1 MNEISVEEYI
11 DVLNGGKRGTQ
22 FSKNYYIISREEK
35 KKPSKTN
42 FVRRCWFTTK
52 YKR

>member
-35 KKPSKTN
+35 KNHHKNK
-42 FVRRCWFTTK
+42 FC
-52 YKR
+52 